1 MVNVARLGEVRWN
14 RANTW
19 MFVSFTVGMLLE
31 AYIFGLAS
39 IATGWVAMPKSLTSL
54 LLAWAPIWLIVG
66 IALAGP
72 ISDRMG
78 RKGTFY
84 LTMALY
90 GIGAIGLVFSY
101 SYVLILVFLAILLLA
116 AGGEM
121 NTIMVASHELMP
133 RRHRGKTMMMEINA
147 INLGGF
153 LLAAVALLSAYS
165 TVSFQR
171 TMIGVTAIVVLLV
184 LLVAR
189 RNMPESIRW
198 LEQRG
203 RNEEAAA
210 QVREYYGADWEAHVE
225 TQPERA
231 PAARAAKGPHP
242 STALKMVVMI
252 VIAAANTIGFGL
264 VAYTLG
270 PKYYPHLTS
279 TILLVTTGVGFVAG
293 FFGLLADRISRKGL
307 LFWTFLGT
315 FVMTAILWLTT
326 GAWSRDLTLFWIL
339 IVLLSA
345 VNSVCYLTEDTIK
358 AEVWPTLNRGTLT
371 AVARFISIGLYIP
384 AIYLAPYGNV
394 HAYFFFNTAVWFVG
408 LLAAF
413 VWLVKGNETG
423 QGVSI
428 DVASGETAAS

>member
-1 MVNVARLGEVRWN
+1 
-14 RANTW
+14 

-54 LLAWAPIWLIVG
+54 LLAWAPIWLIIG

-133 RRHRGKTMMMEINA
+133 RRHRGKTMMMELNA

-171 TMIGVTAIVVLLV
+171 TMIGVTAIVVLLI

-203 RNEEAAA
+203 RNDEALE
-210 QVREYYGADWEAHVE
+210 QVRVYYGADWESQVE
-225 TQPERA
+225 PQPPQA
-231 PAARAAKGPHP
+231 VAASEEHHP
-242 STALKMVVMI
+242 STALKMAVMI

-270 PKYYPHLTS
+270 PKYYPHMTS
-279 TILLVTTGVGFVAG
+279 TILLVSTGVGFVAG
-293 FFGLLADRISRKGL
+293 FFGLLADRISRKSL

-345 VNSVCYLTEDTIK
+345 VNSVCYLTEDTVK
-358 AEVWPTLNRGTLT
+358 AEVWPTLSRGTLT

-394 HAYFFFNTAVWFVG
+394 HAYFLFNTAVWFVG

-413 VWLVKGNETG
+413 VWLRKGNETG
-423 QGVSI
+423 HGVSI
-428 DVASGETAAS
+428 DAASGETAAP